1 MTLGI
6 VVSLPRELRSLTD
19 QPIPMGAWRAI
30 SDNILVVVSGI
41 GAERAYAAGTLLV
54 SQGATALLSWGCAA
68 ALDERVTPG
77 CLVLPERIIS
87 ANGEIHLVSTEW
99 HQRLYRALE
108 SKYPVCTEALIES
121 DIVVKT
127 SAEKRA
133 LAKRTQ
139 AAATDME
146 SAAQARLAKDCGLP
160 FVAIR
165 AIVDTLSTEIPDN
178 VLRALDPQGGV
189 NLWSL
194 LTSTVPADW
203 IKIFRLGFQ
212 FNLAQRTLKKTR
224 KLVLD
229 SSQF

>member
-1 MTLGI
+1 
-6 VVSLPRELRSLTD
+6 
-19 QPIPMGAWRAI
+19 
-30 SDNILVVVSGI
+30 
-41 GAERAYAAGTLLV
+41 
-54 SQGATALLSWGCAA
+54 
-68 ALDERVTPG
+68 
-77 CLVLPERIIS
+77 
-87 ANGEIHLVSTEW
+87 
-99 HQRLYRALE
+99 LE
-108 SKYPVCTEALIES
+108 SKYPVCTEALVES

-165 AIVDTLSTEIPDN
+165 AVVDTLSTEIPDN
-178 VLRALDPQGGV
+178 VLRTLDPQGST
-189 NLWSL
+189 NLWNL

-203 IKIFRLGFQ
+203 IKIIRLGFQ